1 MTQMESIYYSANMAH
16 ACGRVKFGARLC
28 EPQRVDG
35 KGTWNLSSVLV
46 LPATRSGSQTRAP
59 AIPRGFSGAV
69 RGCAAPPAPSFPF
82 EPVACPR
89 YDGGR

>member
-16 ACGRVKFGARLC
+16 ACGGVKFGARLC

-35 KGTWNLSSVLV
+35 NGTWNLSSVLV

-59 AIPRGFSGAV
+59 ATGAV
-69 RGCAAPPAPSFPF
+69 RGCAAPPVPSFPF